1 MTDPGVGVVETE
13 DVRALRERLTV
24 GDIEVRGRIMPA
36 SNATFLAEVSTPD
49 GPVPCVWK
57 PVAGERPLWDFPL
70 GTLAEREVAAYAV
83 SVATG
88 WDVVPLTLLRD
99 GPHGVGMLQVWREP
113 VEGED
118 AVDLCAPGEVPP
130 GYRSVLEAE
139 DGAGN
144 DVVLVHDES
153 PALRRMA
160 LFDVVVNNADRKG
173 GHVLAMADGHRYG
186 VDHGICFHTEYKLRT
201 VLWGWADEPL
211 TGDEIDVLARISA
224 DLEPGGPMAVTL
236 EDLIADVEMEALR
249 RRCRRLLAEG
259 RLPSPA
265 GHWPAIPWPAF

>member
-130 GYRSVLEAE
+130 GFRSVLEAE

-173 GHVLAMADGHRYG
+173 GHVLAMGDGHRYG

-211 TGDEIDVLARISA
+211 TGEETDVLARLSA
-224 DLEPGGPMAVTL
+224 DLEPGGPVAGTL
-236 EDLIADVEMEALR
+236 EGLIADVEMEALR
-249 RRCRRLLAEG
+249 RRCRRLLSEG